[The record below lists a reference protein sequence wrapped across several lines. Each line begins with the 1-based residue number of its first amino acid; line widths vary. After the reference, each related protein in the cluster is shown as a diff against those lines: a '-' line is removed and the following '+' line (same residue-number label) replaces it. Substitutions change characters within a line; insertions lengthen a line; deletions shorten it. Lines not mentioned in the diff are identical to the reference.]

1 MPEAMDRTRDHGSTA
16 SAKDRTAADSL
27 GEPQYR
33 AALERLRDF
42 YETLTPESLSQIG
55 RCYADDAWFKDPFN
69 EVTGLAAIAAIFRA
83 MFTQVDAPR
92 FVVREAILEGARAC
106 LTWEFQFRFRGRGPD
121 VTECIRGASW
131 VEFDHEGRVLRH
143 RDYWDAAEELYQKLP
158 VIGALM
164 RWLRR
169 RLAH

>member
-1 MPEAMDRTRDHGSTA
+1 MDGMRDHGSA
-16 SAKDRTAADSL
+16 AIPEGRTAADPT
-27 GEPQYR
+27 GESRYR
-33 AALERLRDF
+33 AALVRLRDF
-42 YETLTPESLSQIG
+42 YETLTPESLAEIG

-69 EVTGLAAIAAIFRA
+69 EVTGVAAIAAIFGA

-92 FVVREAILEGARAC
+92 FVVREAILEGSRAC
-106 LTWEFQFRFRGRGPD
+106 LVWDFQFRFRGRGPGA
-121 VTECIRGASW
+121 TECIRGASW
-131 VEFDHEGRVLRH
+131 VEFDPEGRVLRH

-169 RLAH
+169 QLAH

>member
-1 MPEAMDRTRDHGSTA
+1 MGPAPQPGSA
-16 SAKDRTAADSL
+16 VSPGGRPLADPAD
-27 GEPQYR
+27 EPDYR
-33 AALERLRDF
+33 AALARLRDF
-42 YETLTPESLSQIG
+42 YETLTPESLAGIG
-55 RCYADDAWFKDPFN
+55 GCYAEHAWFKDPFN
-69 EVTGLAAIAAIFRA
+69 EVTGVAAIAAIFRA

-92 FVVREAILEGARAC
+92 FVVREAILEGSRAC
-106 LTWEFQFRFRGRGPD
+106 LVWDFEFRFRRRGATSTD
-121 VTECIRGASW
+121 CIRGASW
-131 VEFDHEGRVLRH
+131 VEFDREGRVCRH

>member
-1 MPEAMDRTRDHGSTA
+1 MDGTRDPVAAAWPEG
-16 SAKDRTAADSL
+16 RTATDPPDESH
-27 GEPQYR
+27 YR
-33 AALERLRDF
+33 AALVRLRDF
-42 YETLTPESLSQIG
+42 YETLTPESLAEIG
-55 RCYADDAWFKDPFN
+55 CCYADDAWFKDPFN
-69 EVTGLAAIAAIFRA
+69 EVTGVAAIAAIFRA

-106 LTWEFQFRFRGRGPD
+106 LVWEFQFRFRGRGRGA
-121 VTECIRGASW
+121 TECIRGASW
-131 VEFDHEGRVLRH
+131 VEFDRDGRVLRH

-169 RLAH
+169 RLAHR